1 MSEATKQAKGYLD
14 FYEQNV
20 GGITTA
26 MKKWSDRNDPSR
38 SLLERVGN
46 DGELSMPTGELE
58 ALVDNAYLSDVT
70 IELVAGEEPVPTF
83 KVVEEGGRKITQPQS
98 PLEPGEKLPLIAA
111 KKAGKTT
118 VFGEDGEDGRLVDV
132 KTMALA
138 IGASA
143 SIEVLPK

>member
-1 MSEATKQAKGYLD
+1 MSEATKQTEGYLD

-20 GGITTA
+20 GEITTV
-26 MKKWSDRNDPSR
+26 MKTWSNRDKPSQ

-58 ALVDNAYLSDVT
+58 ALVDNADLSNVT

-83 KVVEEGGRKITQPQS
+83 RVVEEGGRAIAQPQA

-111 KKAGKTT
+111 KKTGKTT

-132 KTMALA
+132 KTMAQA

-143 SIEVLPK
+143 SIEVIPK